1 MVDLIKIKPIPR
13 LTEPL
18 LKLVER
24 KMGMPH
30 FAPFCRSDPISIF
43 YAKCPAYNQIKGM
56 CKSKKIRS
64 MVMEERFDRS
74 RIRDNLK
81 IRIFK
86 ISLVRMLKK
95 SGGGQIL
102 ESIDKIGFF
111 E

>member
-1 MVDLIKIKPIPR
+1 MSS
-13 LTEPL
+13 
-18 LKLVER
+18 
-24 KMGMPH
+24 MQ
-30 FAPFCRSDPISIF
+30 S
-43 YAKCPAYNQIKGM
+43 NQRHV
-56 CKSKKIRS
+56 KSKKIRS

-74 RIRDNLK
+74 RIIDNLK

-111 E
+111 KW